1 MRAAGRDAK
10 LQPPMFKIRLSR
22 RHHPDAVAG
31 SGGAAPALDE
41 AALGRLRQLDPDGSR
56 GFLRKVLGTYEGS
69 LQRHLATLAGAAASG
84 DLQLAGDVAHTLKSS
99 SASVGAI
106 ALSQACAAV
115 ERLARAGD
123 GAALG
128 AALGALRAEG
138 ERVLAA
144 VRAMLP
150 A

>member
-1 MRAAGRDAK
+1 MRAAGRDAT
-10 LQPPMFKIRLSR
+10 LQPLMIKTRFTRRL
-22 RHHPDAVAG
+22 HPDGAAG
-31 SGGAAPALDE
+31 SGGVAPVLDE

-56 GFLRKVLGTYEGS
+56 GFLPKVLGTYEGS

-84 DLQLAGDVAHTLKSS
+84 DLRLAGDVAHTLKSS

-106 ALSQACAAV
+106 GLSQACAAV

-123 GAALG
+123 AAALG
-128 AALGALRAEG
+128 APLSALCAEG
-138 ERVLAA
+138 ERVLLA